1 MVSLLRHRGP
11 DADGSSWEDSTGNS
25 ASYFLGHTRLKI
37 IDLTESA
44 AQPMSNEDGSVQVV
58 FNGEIYNFRQ
68 LREALEPMGHVFK
81 SRSDT
86 ETIVH
91 AYEQYGDDFVRR
103 LEGMFAFALWDK
115 RKGKLVLARDR
126 SGKKPL
132 FYEWNGGRCT
142 FGSEIKAI
150 LACPW
155 VKPRVATDQLPVF
168 FSLGYVPAPRTMYD
182 SVSQVPPGCRVV
194 LEAGKATVT
203 RYWDLPDP
211 PSNGSPVRSGDA
223 VNRVREL
230 VTEAVRRRLV
240 SDVPL
245 GALLSG
251 GLDSSI
257 VVGVMS
263 QLTSDPVRTFSLGF
277 ADDSSY
283 DETGYA
289 DMAARKFGTMH
300 TKFTVSADAT
310 SLLPTLLWHHDQPY
324 ADSSAIPTFLVSRLA
339 RDHVTVALNGDGG
352 DEVFAGYNRFLAAAI
367 AEKMPAWVGRI
378 GQTLT
383 PFLPHRDGYFNLRRR
398 AEKLFANSGG
408 TVLSRFVDWHRI
420 MESATTASILNPDLT
435 PHLTR
440 GTDPVEKYF
449 AGLFDKVSTVPTLS
463 MLLYAQFHSS
473 LAGDINVKMDRM
485 GMASGLETRSP
496 LLDTALVE
504 YVATLAPEM
513 KVRRAT
519 TKWVLRAAFAD
530 MLPKKLTRR
539 PKHGFSVPLAAW
551 FRGTLRDQFADTV
564 LAADSRSST
573 YLDRAAIAFMADQHQ
588 QKVADHSHGM
598 WAILNFEIW
607 LRMLES
613 DDLVSPR
620 PDDGASVLDRSTVH
634 RSNYA

>member
-1 MVSLLRHRGP
+1 
-11 DADGSSWEDSTGNS
+11 
-25 ASYFLGHTRLKI
+25 
-37 IDLTESA
+37 
-44 AQPMSNEDGSVQVV
+44 MSNEDGSIQVV

-68 LREALEPMGHVFK
+68 LRETLEPRGHVFK

-91 AYEQYGDDFVRR
+91 AYEEYGDDFVRR

-115 RKGKLVLARDR
+115 RKRKLVLARDR

-132 FYEWNGGRCT
+132 FYEWNDGRCT
-142 FGSEIKAI
+142 FGSEIKAL

-155 VKPRVATDQLPVF
+155 VKPRVATDQLPFF
-168 FSLGYVPAPRTMYD
+168 FSLGYVPAPSTMYEG
-182 SVSQVPPGCRVV
+182 VAQVPPGCQVV
-194 LEAGKATVT
+194 LQPGNIKVT
-203 RYWDLPDP
+203 RYWDLPAP
-211 PSNGSPVRSGDA
+211 PSNGVAVRPAEA
-223 VNRVREL
+223 VARVREL
-230 VTEAVRRRLV
+230 VTEAVRSRLV

-263 QLTSDPVRTFSLGF
+263 ELSANPVRTFSLGF

-289 DMAARKFGTMH
+289 DMAARRFGTMH

-310 SLLPTLLWHHDQPY
+310 SLLPKLLWHHDQPY
-324 ADSSAIPTFLVSRLA
+324 ADSSAIPTYLVSRLA
-339 RDHVTVALNGDGG
+339 REHVTVALNGDGG
-352 DEVFAGYNRFLAAAI
+352 DEVFAGYNRFLAATI

-383 PFLPHRDGYFNLRRR
+383 PLLPHRDGYFNLRRR
-398 AEKLFANSGG
+398 AEKLFANSDG
-408 TVLSRFVDWHRI
+408 TVLSRFIDWHRI
-420 MESATTASILNPDLT
+420 MESATTASILNPRI
-435 PHLTR
+435 TR
-440 GTDPVEKYF
+440 GTDSVERYF
-449 AGLFDKVSTVPTLS
+449 SGLFDNVSTAPTLS

-504 YVATLAPEM
+504 YVATLPPNM
-513 KVRRAT
+513 KVRRTT

-613 DDLVSPR
+613 GDLVSPR

-634 RSNYA
+634 QTNYA

>member
-11 DADGSSWEDSTGNS
+11 DTDGSAWEDSVDNS

-68 LREALEPMGHVFK
+68 LREALEPRGHIFK

-91 AYEQYGDDFVRR
+91 AYEEYGDDFVRR

-115 RKGKLVLARDR
+115 RRGKLVLARDR

-132 FYEWNGGRCT
+132 FYEWTDGRCT

-155 VKPRVATDQLPVF
+155 VKPRVATHQLPIF
-168 FSLGYVPAPRTMYD
+168 FSLGYVPAPGTMYEG
-182 SVSQVPPGCRVV
+182 VAQVPPGSQVV
-194 LEAGKATVT
+194 LEPGKTRVT
-203 RYWDLPDP
+203 RYWDLPAP
-211 PSNGSPVRSGDA
+211 SSNGAAVRPAEA
-223 VNRVREL
+223 VARVREL

-283 DETGYA
+283 DETRYA

-300 TKFTVSADAT
+300 TKFTVAADAT

-367 AEKMPAWVGRI
+367 AEKMPPWVGQI
-378 GQTLT
+378 GQKLT

-398 AEKLFANSGG
+398 AEKLFTNSDG

-420 MESATTASILNPDLT
+420 MESTTTAGILMPEITHGD
-435 PHLTR
+435 
-440 GTDPVEKYF
+440 DSVERYF
-449 AGLFDKVSTVPTLS
+449 SGLFDNVSDAPTLS

-504 YVATLAPEM
+504 YVAALAPGM
-513 KVRRAT
+513 KVRRTT

-530 MLPKKLTRR
+530 MLPRKLTRR

-551 FRGTLRDQFADTV
+551 FRGALRDQFADTV

-573 YLDRAAIAFMADQHQ
+573 YLDRSAIALMADQHASHE
-588 QKVADHSHGM
+588 ADHSHGL
-598 WAILNFEIW
+598 WTILNFEIW

-613 DDLVSPR
+613 GDLVSPR

-634 RSNYA
+634 QSNYA

>member
-1 MVSLLRHRGP
+1 MVSLLRYRGP
-11 DADGSSWEDSTGNS
+11 DADGSSWEDSLDNG
-25 ASYFLGHTRLKI
+25 ASFFLGHTRLKI

-44 AQPMSNEDGSVQVV
+44 AQPMPNEDGSIEVV

-68 LREALEPMGHVFK
+68 LREALEPRGHTFR

-91 AYEQYGDDFVRR
+91 AYEEYGDDFVRH
-103 LEGMFAFALWDK
+103 LDGMFAFALWD
-115 RKGKLVLARDR
+115 RRRGRLVLARDR

-132 FYEWNGGRCT
+132 FYEWSGGRCT
-142 FGSEIKAI
+142 FGSEIKALI
-150 LACPW
+150 SCPW
-155 VKPRVATDQLPVF
+155 VKPEVATDQLPIF
-168 FSLGYVPAPRTMYD
+168 FSLGYVPAPHTLYD
-182 SVSQVPPGCRVV
+182 GVAQVPPGCQLVFER
-194 LEAGKATVT
+194 GKCKET
-203 RYWDLPDP
+203 RYWDLPSP
-211 PSNGSPVRSGDA
+211 PSNGAQIRPSDA
-223 VNRVREL
+223 VSRVREL
-230 VTEAVRRRLV
+230 VVDAVRRRLV

-257 VVGVMS
+257 IVGVMS
-263 QLTSDPVRTFSLGF
+263 QLTDDPVRTFSLGF
-277 ADDSSY
+277 TDDASY

-289 DMAARKFGTMH
+289 DMAARRFGTMH

-324 ADSSAIPTFLVSRLA
+324 ADSSAIPTFLISRLA
-339 RDHVTVALNGDGG
+339 RNHVTVALNGDGG

-367 AEKMPAWVGRI
+367 AERMPTWVGRV
-378 GQTLT
+378 GHTLT

-398 AEKLFANSGG
+398 AEKLFANSEGS
-408 TVLSRFVDWHRI
+408 VLSRFADWHRI
-420 MESATTASILNPDLT
+420 MGSTTTASILKPELT
-435 PHLTR
+435 EAS
-440 GTDPVEKYF
+440 DPVDRYF
-449 AGLFDKVSTVPTLS
+449 ASLFADVSGTPTLS

-504 YVATLAPEM
+504 YVAALAPGL
-513 KVRRAT
+513 KVRRAV
-519 TKWVLRAAFAD
+519 TKWVLRTAFAD

-551 FRGTLRDQFADTV
+551 FRGALRDPFADTV
-564 LAADSRSST
+564 LAADSRSSS
-573 YLDRAAIAFMADQHQ
+573 YLDRAALATMADQHARSE
-588 QKVADHSHGM
+588 ADHSHGL
-598 WAILNFEIW
+598 WTILNFEIW

-613 DDLVSPR
+613 GDLVSPR
-620 PDDGASVLDRSTVH
+620 PDDGASVLDLSTVH
-634 RSNYA
+634 QSNYA